1 MNQSLSTYPD
11 KQNYNYIINI
21 NVIKPSAMISY
32 NEKLIKF
39 YIPRLPSLS
48 IRNPAAITTAALL
61 KESQQRHQTCQGNT
75 WRAIHLYGHR
85 ADKYHLLLLVQFGL
99 VVRH

>member
-1 MNQSLSTYPD
+1 MKQSLSTYPD

-61 KESQQRHQTCQGNT
+61 KEVNRGIRHAKGTHGAPFIFMDTGLINITCC
-75 WRAIHLYGHR
+75 
-85 ADKYHLLLLVQFGL
+85 F
-99 VVRH
+99 